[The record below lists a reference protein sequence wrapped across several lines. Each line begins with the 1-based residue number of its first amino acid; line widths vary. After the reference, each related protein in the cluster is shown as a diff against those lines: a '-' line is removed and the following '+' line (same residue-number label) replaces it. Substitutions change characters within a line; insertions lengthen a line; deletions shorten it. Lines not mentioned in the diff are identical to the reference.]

1 MKTVKTF
8 TKSLEQVIVKMIWT
22 IVQNSIYLGDFR
34 KRCYTVLTGYY
45 FNLMLLTISNYC
57 VEFHKNL
64 CMGNHL
70 FKGSNKNTNSFFSA
84 CLNVLCYLQFLKNKK
99 FARIALNR
107 RTSVLL
113 KGLAVMIMCNT
124 VLKFN

>member
-22 IVQNSIYLGDFR
+22 TVQNSIYLGDFR

-84 CLNVLCYLQFLKNKK
+84 CLKVLCYLQFLKNKK
-99 FARIALNR
+99 MCSNRTKSSHKCFAQRISSYDNVQH
-107 RTSVLL
+107 SIQV
-113 KGLAVMIMCNT
+113 
-124 VLKFN
+124 